1 MNRFGSESPAANA
14 LPHTRYMDPRLTA
27 FLDRCV
33 QLDLETGPGGALH
46 KIGAIREGET
56 FVREGRLDA
65 SRALAELDAFAA
77 GCDYLLGHNLLGH
90 DLPTLRA
97 HAPVLELLSR
107 PVVDTLY
114 LSPLAFPENPYHRL
128 VKDYKLVRDA
138 VSDPVADARLAT
150 KGLSKWGHDFRPDYL
165 YAGRFIKELAARQGV
180 AVPRVACFTAT
191 AKRDVTAEILTYFRE
206 HLELDLRL
214 FEGGVE
220 RDNLTFEV
228 QVARVMEKPTRVHAI
243 LDEHLA
249 DGGAAVVYASTRQ
262 RTQELAA
269 FLCTQGWA
277 VEAFHAG
284 LSAPEKRRIQ
294 DAFVGGELRVICA
307 TNAFGMGVD
316 KEDVRLV
323 VHLDIPG
330 SLESY
335 VQEAGRAGRDR
346 KPALCV
352 LLYDEQDVERQFRM
366 EAMSEL
372 TRQDIA
378 EILRGLRRAKRG
390 KDDSVVLT
398 SGELLRDE
406 ELRLGFDADDRQA
419 DTRVRVAVAWLERAG
434 LVERNENRT
443 RIFQGR
449 PAVASLEDARR
460 RIAPLRL
467 SAAQEARWLAVL
479 EALINADP
487 DEGFTADELARLP
500 VFKRIEA
507 EHGTWDTGET
517 AGLRVLRTLHDMTA
531 AGLLHQGPQ
540 LSAFL
545 RYKVQNG
552 SEQILQHACEL
563 ERAMLEALRLEAP
576 DAETREWLPLSLPR
590 LNQHLLDQG
599 LDSNPETL
607 RNLLASLARD
617 GRGLAGERGSLEL
630 RQNDRDH
637 YRVKLHRDWP
647 ALTATATTATPPTAR
662 VAAQRPGRCRWL
674 RSACGPGNWACGS
687 V

>member
-150 KGLSKWGHDFRPDYL
+150 
-165 YAGRFIKELAARQGV
+165 
-180 AVPRVACFTAT
+180 
-191 AKRDVTAEILTYFRE
+191 
-206 HLELDLRL
+206 
-214 FEGGVE
+214 
-220 RDNLTFEV
+220 
-228 QVARVMEKPTRVHAI
+228 
-243 LDEHLA
+243 
-249 DGGAAVVYASTRQ
+249 
-262 RTQELAA
+262 
-269 FLCTQGWA
+269 
-277 VEAFHAG
+277 
-284 LSAPEKRRIQ
+284 
-294 DAFVGGELRVICA
+294 
-307 TNAFGMGVD
+307 

-507 EHGTWDTGET
+507 EQGAWDTGET